1 MTAALQ
7 ELAADP
13 TSWWPADQGAPPLYA
28 TPRSPELFSDG
39 PGVAVV
45 ARSLGTPLIPWQLH
59 VSIVAN
65 ERNPDGSYRYK
76 VVVVSVPR
84 QTGKTT
90 LIRANGV
97 HTCMVCGRDVFYTA
111 QTGKDAR
118 ARWMDMVKVM
128 RASPLWASRISVALR
143 AGAEAVAFPNLAE
156 FHAFAPTAGSLHGYT
171 PHKVKL
177 DEAFA
182 HSAQT
187 GELLMG
193 AIEPAQFTIHERQL
207 WIVSTAGTAE
217 STFLHDWI
225 DAGMAGAPDVATFL
239 WGARA
244 DQNPYSLEDI
254 AAFHPGV
261 GYVLNGKLITPQD
274 VLGASE
280 RTTRAEYERAY
291 ANRRTRTSRDLIPA
305 DLWAALSWAELELE
319 DVRPPAD
326 PGKLHLVY
334 DVAHDRSAA
343 GVMVAWRTDPDSP
356 HVRLKTVFHAAGVSW
371 LPAKVLELQ
380 AQLQPAKVR
389 AASNG
394 PVREATEQLVG
405 RVAVDVLTEEE
416 YGTACGRFLTMVGLK
431 GEEPAQLDHDGARVL
446 AESVSGLVPR
456 TSGTDGVAFSR
467 KQSMGDTS
475 LGVASAIAAW
485 SAAISPWETGPLFSM
500 GDPE

>member
-1 MTAALQ
+1 VTQLL
-7 ELAADP
+7 ELAAAP
-13 TSWWPADQGAPPLYA
+13 ASWWPTDQGAAPIYA
-28 TPRSPELFSDG
+28 TPRTPGLYSDG
-39 PGVAVV
+39 PGVRVI
-45 ARSLGTPLIPWQLH
+45 ARSLGTPLIPWQDH
-59 VSIVAN
+59 VAVVAN
-65 ERNPDGSYRYK
+65 ERNPDGSYHYP

-97 HTCMVCGRDVFYTA
+97 HRCTVCGQDVYYTA

-118 ARWMDMVKVM
+118 ARWMDMVKAM
-128 RASPLWASRISVALR
+128 RASELWASKISVALR
-143 AGAEAVAFPNLAE
+143 AGAESVAFPNLAE
-156 FHAFAPTAGSLHGYT
+156 FHAFAPTATSLHGST
-171 PHKVKL
+171 PATVKL

-182 HSAQT
+182 HSPQV

-225 DAGMAGAPDVATFL
+225 DVGMGGAPGVATFL
-239 WGARA
+239 WGARP
-244 DQNPYSLEDI
+244 DQNPYDLGDI
-254 AAFHPGV
+254 ARFHPGV
-261 GYVLNGKLITPQD
+261 GYVLNGKLLTPQD

-305 DLWAALSWAELELE
+305 DLWAALSWAEQGLE
-319 DVRPPAD
+319 DVRPPTEA
-326 PGKLHLVY
+326 GKLHLVY

-371 LPAKVLELQ
+371 LPAKVLELRD
-380 AQLQPAKVR
+380 QLAPAKVR
-389 AASNG
+389 AAGNG
-394 PVREATEQLVG
+394 PVREVTEQLAG
-405 RVAVDVLTEEE
+405 RCAVDVLTEEE
-416 YGTACGRFLTMVGLK
+416 YGTACGRFLTLVGLNS
-431 GEEPAQLDHDGARVL
+431 EEPAQLDHDGQRVL

-475 LGVASAIAAW
+475 LGVAAAIAAW
-485 SAAISPWETGPLFSM
+485 SAAISPWDQGPLWSM
-500 GDPE
+500 GAPE